1 MMSYPHFELTPAEH
15 FSMINNRKFE
25 ISREIAGTG
34 ATNAKSQIPNDRY
47 SSPQR
52 RKERKVLI
60 IFRKSAPLFFAV
72 LPVRR
77 YFGRINGKE
86 EKKHLCVLR
95 VSAVKKIG
103 YFRFIRVR

>member
-1 MMSYPHFELTPAEH
+1 MT
-15 FSMINNRKFE
+15 
-25 ISREIAGTG
+25 GTG

-60 IFRKSAPLFFAV
+60 IFRKSALLFFAV

-103 YFRFIRVR
+103 YFRFINSSAAGIDRFCTHQACPRGNGRTL